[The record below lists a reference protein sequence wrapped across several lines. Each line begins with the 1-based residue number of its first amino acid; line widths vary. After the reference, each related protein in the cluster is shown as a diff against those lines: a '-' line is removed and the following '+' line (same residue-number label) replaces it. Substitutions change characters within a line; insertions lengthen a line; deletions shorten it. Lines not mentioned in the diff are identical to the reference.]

1 MSNDGIE
8 WRDVL
13 HVKQG
18 KDKLVIVSLI
28 IPVIITVIVAGLTFG
43 LDWIYGLSA
52 LIGLTIVSF
61 IFISVYNDMCPKLMS
76 RNFEKIQ

>member
-13 HVKQG
+13 HVKRG
-18 KDKLVIVSLI
+18 KDILTIVSLI
-28 IPVIITVIVAGLTFG
+28 VPVIITAIVAGLTFG
-43 LDWIYGLSA
+43 LGWIYGLSA

-61 IFISVYNDMCPKLMS
+61 IFISVYNDMCPGLMS

>member
-13 HVKQG
+13 HVKRG
-18 KDKLVIVSLI
+18 KDVLVIVSLI
-28 IPVIITVIVAGLTFG
+28 VPATITVIVASLTFG
-43 LDWIYGLSA
+43 LSWIYGLSA
-52 LIGLTIVSF
+52 LIGLTIVSL
-61 IFISVYNDMCPKLMS
+61 IFISVYNDMCPGLMS